1 MEHDP
6 TAIDPD
12 EVKESQQEPTEDSG
26 LQTPQPDQPIPTDQE
41 RFEKEQTGMQSTD
54 PDPDK
59 EAEPIEDESAPEGPS
74 PYEPPPDAEPGD

>member
-12 EVKESQQEPTEDSG
+12 EVKESQQEPQKDSG

-41 RFEKEQTGMQSTD
+41 RYEQDLREQQEQA
-54 PDPDK
+54 PDPSQ
-59 EAEPIEDESAPEGPS
+59 EAPPVEDQSAPTGPS
-74 PYEPPPDAEPGD
+74 PYEPPNREDDDS

>member
-6 TAIDPD
+6 TAVDPN
-12 EVKESQQEPTEDSG
+12 EVKESQQESEQDSG

-41 RFEKEQTGMQSTD
+41 RFEREQSGTQSTD
-54 PDPDK
+54 PDPNKD
-59 EAEPIEDESAPEGPS
+59 AEPLENQSAPEGPS

>member
-1 MEHDP
+1 MEYDP

-41 RFEKEQTGMQSTD
+41 RFEKEQQEEQSAS
-54 PDPDK
+54 K
-59 EAEPIEDESAPEGPS
+59 AE
-74 PYEPPPDAEPGD
+74 YPPPKEPNNNGGAE